1 MTAVV
6 SNSQRES
13 TSASD
18 DLVPYPDQAL
28 FLALRGA
35 GQAAVMQGL
44 WIYDH
49 PVDVEGLKRF
59 HRNLNRGLLGRL
71 IEPSPLP
78 FGRHRW
84 VSAPATESNFD
95 IATRPRPRA
104 ELFDW
109 ADEQVALPLD
119 PEYGPGWRMALQQ
132 FTDGSWVVSLIAS
145 HCIADGSGT
154 VMACVEA
161 MVGHTRD
168 LGYPPPRSVPRGR
181 AVRRDL
187 RQSVRDI
194 PEVARTLGRAAR
206 VLARRRRELAKPAPT
221 LPAVSAQHLAHV
233 PSASVFLDIPDWD
246 RRAEALGGNSFSLVS
261 GFAGRLAMN
270 LGRVRASDGAVTL
283 MIPVN
288 EREDLQNT
296 GGNVVSIAN
305 VSFDP
310 ATVTT
315 DLSGPRAAIKE
326 GLRQAREVPDEMIE
340 LVPLIPFVPKKAIA
354 KIADVAFGFSTDLP
368 VSCSNLGDMPAAFM
382 NIDGTPAQYVCFRGV
397 DREVSQQSLDRRGGL
412 LTVTAGRIRGKAV
425 LTVISYQPG
434 ADNSQ
439 ARLREVISDT
449 LKEFHLSG
457 EIA

>member
-6 SNSQRES
+6 DGSSP
-13 TSASD
+13 TAGPAG

-44 WIYDH
+44 WIYDR
-49 PVDVEGLKRF
+49 PVDRDGLTRF
-59 HRNLNRGLLGRL
+59 HRNLNHGLLGRL

-84 VSAPATESNFD
+84 VAAPETDANFD
-95 IATRPRPRA
+95 VADRPRPRA

-119 PEYGPGWRMALQQ
+119 PEHGPGWRLGLQQ
-132 FTDGSWVVSLIAS
+132 FTDGSSVVSLVAS
-145 HCIADGSGT
+145 HCIADGTGT

-161 MVGHTRD
+161 MHGLTRE
-168 LGYPPPRSVPRGR
+168 LGYPRPHAVTRGR

-187 RQSVRDI
+187 RQFLSDL
-194 PEVARTLGRAAR
+194 PEVARTLGRATR
-206 VLARRRRELAKPAPT
+206 VLARRRRDLAKPAPR
-221 LPAVSAQHLAHV
+221 LPAVSAQRLAHV
-233 PSASVFLDIPDWD
+233 PSASVFLDIPAWD
-246 RRAEALGGNSFSLVS
+246 QRAENLGGNSFSLAA

-296 GGNVVSIAN
+296 GGNVVSIAS
-305 VSFDP
+305 VSLDP

-326 GLRQAREVPDEMIE
+326 SLRTAREVPDEMVE
-340 LVPLIPFVPKKAIA
+340 LVPLIPFVPKKAFA

-368 VSCSNLGDMPAAFM
+368 VSCSNLGDMPADFL
-382 NIDGTPAQYVCFRGV
+382 NIDGSPAQYVCFRGV
-397 DREVSQQSLDRRGGL
+397 DREVSQEILDRRGGL
-412 LTVTAGRIRGKAV
+412 LTVAAGRIGGKV
-425 LTVISYQPG
+425 VITVISYQPG

-439 ARLREVISDT
+439 GRLREVIAAT
-449 LKEFHLSG
+449 LGEFQLSG